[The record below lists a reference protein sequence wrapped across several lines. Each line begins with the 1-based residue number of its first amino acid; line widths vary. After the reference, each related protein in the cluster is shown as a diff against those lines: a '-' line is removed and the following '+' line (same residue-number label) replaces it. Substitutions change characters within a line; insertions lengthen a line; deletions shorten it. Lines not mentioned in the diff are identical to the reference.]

1 MNTINSVAY
10 GYSHMEWKYEN
21 IHGND
26 PTKFIIV
33 VSYVEGKSGKKEEEE
48 MEGGSF
54 NYVCY
59 V

>member
-1 MNTINSVAY
+1 
-10 GYSHMEWKYEN
+10 MEWKYEN